1 MITMSDTLI
10 SLSKEDIKKGVCI
23 IPRRITYIA
32 DFACDM
38 QDHLKKIIMKNVNCI
53 GAGAF
58 GCCINLKKV
67 ITSEKLT
74 HVNDFAFDSCKKLK
88 KIIFLNKE
96 IKIEKNAFW
105 ECEKLKKIVIDNETI
120 EVKNIK
126 GYLIEILEKKKMHKR
141 KVYKCCYFR
150 QKEIF
155 YAIQYKRKITL
166 VETKKEVIEKIKKEG
181 KRK

>member
-23 IPRRITYIA
+23 IPRQITYIA

-38 QDHLKKIIMKNVNCI
+38 QDDLKKIIMKNVNYI
-53 GAGAF
+53 GTGAF

-88 KIIFLNKE
+88 KIIFLNKK
-96 IKIEKNAFW
+96 IKIEK
-105 ECEKLKKIVIDNETI
+105 KR
-120 EVKNIK
+120 
-126 GYLIEILEKKKMHKR
+126 ILGM
-141 KVYKCCYFR
+141 
-150 QKEIF
+150 
-155 YAIQYKRKITL
+155 RKI
-166 VETKKEVIEKIKKEG
+166 KENSH
-181 KRK
+181 R